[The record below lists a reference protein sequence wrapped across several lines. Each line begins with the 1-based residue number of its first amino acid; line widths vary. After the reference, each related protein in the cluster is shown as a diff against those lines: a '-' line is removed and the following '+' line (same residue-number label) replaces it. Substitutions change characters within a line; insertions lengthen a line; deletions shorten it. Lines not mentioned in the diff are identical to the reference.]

1 LRAPYGLEGGTPGGL
16 GRNIWI
22 KQGREEDGDAPE
34 GDSPKAREINI
45 GGKATIRIGKGD
57 RLRIETPGGGGWGL
71 PAEQEDLQADELERV
86 GDIPGTKHDPH
97 YGHRDTIYVSSVAVH
112 PKWRTRGIGVALERE
127 TIAMAYA
134 RGYLRVTAHIRSS
147 ANLDGLLSRKILNSF
162 TNWYQTGVSF
172 DYVVL
177 DLKET
182 AARAHG

>member
-1 LRAPYGLEGGTPGGL
+1 MRVTAENWHAVRKLVLE
-16 GRNIWI
+16 
-22 KQGREEDGDAPE
+22 
-34 GDSPKAREINI
+34 
-45 GGKATIRIGKGD
+45 
-57 RLRIETPGGGGWGL
+57 IERQSFVPSI
-71 PAEQEDLQADELERV
+71 QESERSLTKVALSQSAIFLVALVAGETVVGYVMADELERV

-147 ANLDGLLSRKILNSF
+147 ANLEGLLSRKTLNSF